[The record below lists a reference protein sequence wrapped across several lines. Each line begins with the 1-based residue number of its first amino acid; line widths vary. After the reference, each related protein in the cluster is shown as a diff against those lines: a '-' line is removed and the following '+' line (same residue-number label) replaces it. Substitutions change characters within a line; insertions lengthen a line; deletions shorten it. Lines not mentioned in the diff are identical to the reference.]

1 MWIIR
6 HRIIFFI
13 LGIVFV
19 GTSLGFA
26 FAKGF
31 TYGVEFTGG
40 TAITVSVDP
49 VVDTNLV
56 DASVDTAAPESRTQR
71 LGDNLFIIHTT
82 STESA
87 LPTRIVSQIASD
99 TGSSVS
105 LQQVSSIGPSVGSEL
120 RTKAAW
126 ALAVVA
132 LGIILFIAY
141 AFRRV
146 SKPVSSWVYGL
157 IAVVVLIHDVSIPAG
172 FFALTGRTIDPLFI
186 VGLLTVLG
194 ISINDTIVVFDRIR
208 EHLEENVK
216 NKIEQPFDEVV
227 GESIRATMTR
237 SLMTS
242 VTVLLALLALVLW
255 GPDSTHNLSL
265 VMFLGM
271 FFGTYSSIFL
281 ASPLLVVWN
290 NWQEKKKAKS
300 A

>member
-6 HRIIFFI
+6 HRVIFFI
-13 LGIVFV
+13 LGILFIGV
-19 GTSLGFA
+19 SLGLV

-40 TAITVSVDP
+40 TAITVAVDP
-49 VVDTNLV
+49 VVDTNIV
-56 DASVDTAAPESRTQR
+56 AASVNVASPESRTQR
-71 LGDNLFIIHTT
+71 LGDNLFVIHTT
-82 STESA
+82 SSDTT
-87 LPTRIVSQIASD
+87 LPTRIVTQIATD
-99 TGSSVS
+99 TSSSVS
-105 LQQVSSIGPSVGSEL
+105 LQQVSAIGPSVGSEL
-120 RTKAAW
+120 RSKATW
-126 ALAVVA
+126 ALIIVA
-132 LGIILFIAY
+132 LGIIFFIAY

-146 SKPVSSWVYGL
+146 SKPVSSWAYGL

-172 FFALTGRTIDPLFI
+172 FFAITNRTIDPLFI

-208 EHLEENVK
+208 EHLDINEKLGKKEA
-216 NKIEQPFDEVV
+216 FAEVV

-242 VTVLLALLALVLW
+242 LTVLLALLALVLW
-255 GPDSTHNLSL
+255 GPASTHNLSL
-265 VMFLGM
+265 VMLLGM

-290 NWQEKKKAKS
+290 NWQEKKKAK
-300 A
+300 AE

>member
-6 HRIIFFI
+6 HRVIFFI
-13 LGIVFV
+13 LGILFIGV
-19 GTSLGFA
+19 SLGLV

-40 TAITVSVDP
+40 TAITVAVEP
-49 VVDTNLV
+49 VVDTNIV
-56 DASVDTAAPESRTQR
+56 AASVNVASPESRTQR
-71 LGDNLFIIHTT
+71 LGDNLFVIHTT
-82 STESA
+82 SSDAT
-87 LPTRIVSQIASD
+87 LPTRIVTQIATD
-99 TGSSVS
+99 TSSSVS
-105 LQQVSSIGPSVGSEL
+105 LQQVSAIGPSVGSEL
-120 RTKAAW
+120 RSKATW
-126 ALAVVA
+126 ALIIVA
-132 LGIILFIAY
+132 LGIIFFIAY

-146 SKPVSSWVYGL
+146 SKPVSSWAYGL

-172 FFALTGRTIDPLFI
+172 FFAITNRTIDPLFI

-208 EHLEENVK
+208 EHLAINEKLGKKEA
-216 NKIEQPFDEVV
+216 FAEVV

-242 VTVLLALLALVLW
+242 LTVLLALLALVLW
-255 GPDSTHNLSL
+255 GPASTHNLSL
-265 VMFLGM
+265 VMLLGM

-290 NWQEKKKAKS
+290 NWQEKKKAK
-300 A
+300 AE